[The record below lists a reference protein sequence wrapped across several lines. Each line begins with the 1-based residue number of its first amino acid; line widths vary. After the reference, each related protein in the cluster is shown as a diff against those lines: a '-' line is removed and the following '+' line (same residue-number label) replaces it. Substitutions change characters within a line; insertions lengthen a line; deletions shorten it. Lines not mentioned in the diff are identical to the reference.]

1 MLPSPSPSAE
11 HAVNQG
17 VSVRETTWTD
27 PVGDR
32 LRAAQRAELSLR
44 YADLNAH
51 HGFPKP
57 PPDLTPDQVIAT
69 VVAEDTRTG
78 HGVGTANLK
87 LFDGIPE
94 VKRLYVAPTH
104 RGQGVGAAVLAALE
118 RIALRRGADR
128 LILSTGPLQPDA
140 VRLYEKTGWTPIP
153 PFGAAKRFPGGFF
166 FEKAL

>member
-11 HAVNQG
+11 HAVNQA

-57 PPDLTPDQVIAT
+57 PPDLRVWPVDLRGVACPGTSSRG
-69 VVAEDTRTG
+69 VV
-78 HGVGTANLK
+78 VG
-87 LFDGIPE
+87 
-94 VKRLYVAPTH
+94 R
-104 RGQGVGAAVLAALE
+104 
-118 RIALRRGADR
+118 
-128 LILSTGPLQPDA
+128 
-140 VRLYEKTGWTPIP
+140 
-153 PFGAAKRFPGGFF
+153 
-166 FEKAL
+166 